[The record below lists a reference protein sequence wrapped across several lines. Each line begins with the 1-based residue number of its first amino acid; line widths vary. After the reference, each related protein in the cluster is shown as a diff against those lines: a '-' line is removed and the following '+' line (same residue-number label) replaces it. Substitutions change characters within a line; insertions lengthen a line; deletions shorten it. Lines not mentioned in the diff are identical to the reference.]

1 MQSLCQKQST
11 VKRKTI
17 EIDRTSAWS
26 SPTSKIDYFIML
38 ICCNFCGLSTDL
50 DIYLF
55 LGILIQ
61 AYMPDD
67 GGLQE
72 LGIADP
78 NFISRRYLP
87 VGGVGVHQGL

>member
-1 MQSLCQKQST
+1 M
-11 VKRKTI
+11 
-17 EIDRTSAWS
+17 
-26 SPTSKIDYFIML
+26 
-38 ICCNFCGLSTDL
+38 

-87 VGGVGVHQGL
+87 VGGVGGPPWPLGLYSGANVFCIMHILNSRVE

>member
-1 MQSLCQKQST
+1 
-11 VKRKTI
+11 
-17 EIDRTSAWS
+17 
-26 SPTSKIDYFIML
+26 ML
-38 ICCNFCGLSTDL
+38 ICYNFCGLSTGL

-78 NFISRRYLP
+78 NVISRRYLP
-87 VGGVGVHQGL
+87 V